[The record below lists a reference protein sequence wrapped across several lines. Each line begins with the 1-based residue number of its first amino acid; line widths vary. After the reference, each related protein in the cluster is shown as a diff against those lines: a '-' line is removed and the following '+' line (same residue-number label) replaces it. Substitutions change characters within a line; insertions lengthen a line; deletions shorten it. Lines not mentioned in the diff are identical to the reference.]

1 MVHDDMVLAGI
12 EPRKEAFRDLSRAKA
27 TGVEEGSLEF
37 VTQRLRAIRSPE
49 VQETSAAN
57 SRHEDVRGDVGSLL
71 AHSFEFQRQLL
82 AHRCAG
88 ELGDGV
94 GAGIVMQEAHDRGR
108 CGQDGLLAGLQGP
121 SLDHARQEGLDDVHS
136 AEDVHR
142 EDARPGL
149 WGSLQNH
156 GALLSGDAGVVEEE
170 GDLAV
175 WEGLLDLLRRSG
187 ALLEVGD
194 VAEHGQHLHLA
205 GLALRRQLC
214 RGAVKLLLRD
224 VEERH
229 RHTLA
234 HKPQGNFPTKA
245 GCTTGDHRNAIP
257 VDASGNHGGQ

>member
-88 ELGDGV
+88 ELGDRV
-94 GAGIVMQEAHDRGR
+94 GAGVVMQEAHDRGR

-149 WGSLQNH
+149 RGSLQNH

-175 WEGLLDLLRRSG
+175 WEGLLDLLRCSG

-194 VAEHGQHLHLA
+194 VAEHGQDF
-205 GLALRRQLC
+205 ALR
-214 RGAVKLLLRD
+214 
-224 VEERH
+224 
-229 RHTLA
+229 
-234 HKPQGNFPTKA
+234 
-245 GCTTGDHRNAIP
+245 
-257 VDASGNHGGQ
+257 